1 MPSRSVSPP
10 PVSESGLT
18 TPRSW
23 MVSSPVVLAR
33 AEGLERIRKAR
44 TAKRLV
50 KELV

>member
-18 TPRSW
+18 TSW
-23 MVSSPVVLAR
+23 MVSSPVVLAG